1 MALIPETFA
10 AIAGQ
15 ILVAEF
21 TAYSSKSPNA
31 DIIAMIDTEEWLG
44 GTELL
49 EYVTISPVT
58 YRVQIRC
65 GGAWYDSE
73 TDDTDTISRV
83 LSSAA
88 KRIELAIAATLA

>member
-1 MALIPETFA
+1 MSLIPETFA

-15 ILVAEF
+15 ILGAEF

-31 DIIAMIDTEEWLG
+31 DIIAMIDEELWLG
-44 GTELL
+44 GSELL
-49 EYVTISPVT
+49 EYVTISPVI

-65 GGAWYDSE
+65 GGVWYDSE
-73 TDDTDTISRV
+73 MGDTDTVSRV
-83 LSSAA
+83 LASAA

>member
-1 MALIPETFA
+1 MPLIPETVS

-15 ILVAEF
+15 ILGAEF
-21 TAYSSKSPNA
+21 TAYYSKSPNA
-31 DIIAMIDTEEWLG
+31 DILAMIDTEEWLG
-44 GTELL
+44 GSELL

-88 KRIELAIAATLA
+88 KRIELAIATTLA

>member
-31 DIIAMIDTEEWLG
+31 AIIAMIDTEEWLG

-49 EYVTISPVT
+49 EYVAISPAT
-58 YRVQIRC
+58 YQVQIRC
-65 GGAWYDSE
+65 GGVWYDSE
-73 TDDTDTISRV
+73 TGDTDTVGRV
-83 LSSAA
+83 LASAA

>member
-1 MALIPETFA
+1 MTLNPETFA

-15 ILVAEF
+15 ILGAEF
-21 TAYSSKSPNA
+21 TAYSAKSPNA
-31 DIIAMIDTEEWLG
+31 DILAMIDTEEWLG

-49 EYVTISPVT
+49 EYATISPVT

-65 GGAWYDSE
+65 GGAWYDAD
-73 TDDTDTISRV
+73 TDDTDTVSRV

-88 KRIELAIAATLA
+88 KRIESAIAATLA

>member
-1 MALIPETFA
+1 MTLNPETFA

-15 ILVAEF
+15 ILGAEF
-21 TAYSSKSPNA
+21 TAYYSKSPNA
-31 DIIAMIDTEEWLG
+31 DILAMIDTEEWLG

-65 GGAWYDSE
+65 GGTWYDSE
-73 TDDTDTISRV
+73 TDDTDTVPRV

-88 KRIELAIAATLA
+88 KRIELAISATLS